1 MAHRSDKV
9 FHEVKGKVFH
19 EVKGKVFHE
28 VEDEKNTVD
37 PLADDD
43 LGRMIHWGLEDSFS
57 KAEPPDDLWPKIMS
71 RLQEM
76 RAPAPRAPVRRRIS
90 FSLAP
95 LVQTV
100 VVSALLLAFGL
111 GVDRNATAPRGERQ
125 ARATPTVVKVDSS
138 QELPDDMLRGYL
150 LTRMV
155 QQLAVPRRPGG
166 ARP

>member
-9 FHEVKGKVFH
+9 SREARGRVFR
-19 EVKGKVFHE
+19 EAKE
-28 VEDEKNTVD
+28 EKNIVD

-43 LGRMIHWGLEDSFS
+43 LGSMIHWGLEDAFS
-57 KAEPPDDLWPKIMS
+57 RVEPPDDLWPRIVS
-71 RLQEM
+71 RVEES
-76 RAPAPRAPVRRRIS
+76 RAPAPHAPVRRRFP

-111 GVDRNATAPRGERQ
+111 GVDRNVTAPRGERNI
-125 ARATPTVVKVDSS
+125 RATPTAVKVESGRE
-138 QELPDDMLRGYL
+138 QLDDMLSGHL
-150 LTRMV
+150 LTRI
-155 QQLAVPRRPGG
+155 QQLAVPQRPGG